1 MQAGLQTLQG
11 YSRLEISPNWHLG
24 GGEPKNPRLQSRQPR
39 PVGYAA
45 HTTLSCPT
53 SYPVVAGLGDHR
65 VDNFFEASVAQA
77 LCLVPFSAL
86 RIPLPLSLSFLLV
99 FGYFTTT
106 GYWGGAVRET
116 REEMRCA
123 LGLASLENSSSLEE
137 GEVSL
142 SKFLFF

>member
-11 YSRLEISPNWHLG
+11 YSRLEISPNWHLRG
-24 GGEPKNPRLQSRQPR
+24 REPKNPRLPPGQPR

-45 HTTLSCPT
+45 HTTLSCPA
-53 SYPVVAGLGDHR
+53 SHPVVAGLRDHR

-77 LCLVPFSAL
+77 FAVCLFLPQGSLCPSF
-86 RIPLPLSLSFLLV
+86 SLSSYSLNISQLLGV
-99 FGYFTTT
+99 
-106 GYWGGAVRET
+106 GGSET

-123 LGLASLENSSSLEE
+123 LGLASLENSSDLEK

-142 SKFLFF
+142 PVFLFF